1 MKTIIA
7 VMAGAAMLV
16 WLSGVYLASAPA
28 VKIAGSHAAVDVG
41 GWHHTNFNLKPRQE
55 LDGLVVSY
63 DYNSFGIGGRF
74 IRAVG
79 ARAGLSFMKTSDDGQ
94 PMAASGGES
103 SGPLPPDAED
113 QGKVRH
119 LMLIPENEAIMNLL
133 KTIPLKEA
141 SRFHLGGHLLSF
153 EDPDEPANV
162 GGVEWF
168 LVQTFEK
175 AGAVRAPAPAS
186 RTVGLSLP
194 GTAGSRPDSGRA
206 LEAPGRVVPLALK
219 K

>member
-16 WLSGVYLASAPA
+16 WLSGVYLVSAPA
-28 VKIAGSHAAVDVG
+28 VKLSGSHATVDVG
-41 GWHHTNFNLKPRQE
+41 GWQQTNFNLKPRQE

-79 ARAGLSFMKTSDDGQ
+79 ARAGLSFTKVSDDDRK
-94 PMAASGGES
+94 MAATGGEAS
-103 SGPLPPDAED
+103 APLPPDAED
-113 QGKVRH
+113 QAKVRH
-119 LMLIPENEAIMNLL
+119 LMLIPENEAVMNQL
-133 KTIPLKEA
+133 KTNPLKEG
-141 SRFHLGGHLLSF
+141 SRFRLGGHLLTF
-153 EDPDEPANV
+153 EDTDEPANV

-168 LVQTFEK
+168 LVQTIGK
-175 AGAVRAPAPAS
+175 AEAVRTPAP
-186 RTVGLSLP
+186 
-194 GTAGSRPDSGRA
+194 
-206 LEAPGRVVPLALK
+206 APGRVMPLALK